1 MKYLHDRKERGQVN
15 ATRILEHL
23 YAAGSKAEFESRIKD
38 AYYNEVLDRHRKA
51 ARMAPD
57 AKQARMA
64 EIRQIQ
70 AKSRAQQQKNAQVQ
84 QQKEAQAR
92 AVRQQREAQARA
104 VQQQKE
110 EQARAV
116 QQQKEE
122 EALQARRQKEAQEQ
136 RLKRQQ
142 EIDRAAEAEKYRKR
156 QAALAEES
164 RKRQAQEHQRRL
176 QEEAEYRRVAQAQK
190 LKRERKLVRKE
201 QLRKDPSAL
210 YRHYNEYLS
219 YFPLEYDQ
227 RRSNYHNNL
236 LANRTMT
243 ADANTDL
250 DLAIQFAKEHW
261 QWYLVF
267 PKDADRATTWQKEKL
282 ATVAALQQPV
292 IATGVK
298 AKRK

>member
-1 MKYLHDRKERGQVN
+1 
-15 ATRILEHL
+15 
-23 YAAGSKAEFESRIKD
+23 
-38 AYYNEVLDRHRKA
+38 
-51 ARMAPD
+51 MAPA

-110 EQARAV
+110 N
-116 QQQKEE
+116 
-122 EALQARRQKEAQEQ
+122 EALQARRQKEAREQ
-136 RLKRQQ
+136 HLKRQQ
-142 EIDRAAEAEKYRKR
+142 GIDRAAEAEKHRKR
-156 QAALAEES
+156 QAALADES

-176 QEEAEYRRVAQAQK
+176 QEEAEYHRVAQAQK
-190 LKRERKLVRKE
+190 LERERKLVRKE
-201 QLRKDPSAL
+201 QLCKDPSAL

-250 DLAIQFAKEHW
+250 DLAIQFAKDHW

-282 ATVAALQQPV
+282 ATVTALQHPV
-292 IATGVK
+292 KATGVK
-298 AKRK
+298 AKGK